1 MKNYRTGLLLFVV
14 VLIVGF
20 NAGYNIM
27 QAVFFGG
34 LSLIGL
40 IVMVESIPP
49 LKWLL
54 SRSSQFFD
62 ILIFVFTIM
71 ATISY
76 GLTIAASLTVT
87 GLGYSLFYGPYLREQ
102 RLGKAPKKKQPLN
115 NHSNNYDWK

>member
-102 RLGKAPKKKQPLN
+102 RLGKASKKKQPLN